1 MAEFHI
7 LYTPGDGIGPEIVEQ
22 GRRVLEAIGACFG
35 HTFTAEH
42 AVIGAGAVEA
52 HGIELTDEVIDRA
65 RAADA
70 ILLGACGI
78 AGGVPV
84 QGRHPERA
92 VLTLRQ
98 ELELWANLRP
108 MKVIDHLIDA
118 SPVKP
123 EVLRGVDMLV
133 LRELTGGA
141 YFGEPRGPYE
151 VNGQPAAR
159 DTMVYSEPEVRRVVT
174 RAFELAAGR
183 HQSVTSV
190 DKANVLESSALWRR
204 VAEEVAAG
212 FPDIKFE
219 SILVDAFSM
228 RLVQTPRDFDVVVTG
243 NLFGDILS
251 DEMAVL
257 AASLGVLPSASLG
270 EGRAGLYE
278 PIHGAANDIAGRDI
292 ANPIATILSAALM
305 LRYSFEL
312 ETEARTVEHAVDAV
326 LARGVRTPDI
336 QEDGSPH
343 VGTAGM
349 CDAIIAEI
357 TAH

>member
-1 MAEFHI
+1 MAEFHV
-7 LYTPGDGIGPEIVEQ
+7 LYTPGDGIGPEIVTQ
-22 GRRVLEAIGACFG
+22 GRRVLEAVGERFG
-35 HTFTAEH
+35 HEFTAEH
-42 AVIGAGAVEA
+42 ALIGAGAVEKY
-52 HGIELTDEVIDRA
+52 GIEITDEVIDSA
-65 RAADA
+65 RTADA

-78 AGGVPV
+78 AGGEPV
-84 QGRHPERA
+84 KGRHPERA

-98 ELELWANLRP
+98 ELGLWANLRP
-108 MKVIDHLIDA
+108 MKVIEHLIDA

-133 LRELTGGA
+133 LRELTGGI

-151 VNGQPAAR
+151 VDGQPAAR

-183 HQSVTSV
+183 HMRVTSV
-190 DKANVLESSALWRR
+190 DKANVLESSALWRD
-204 VAEEVAAG
+204 VAEDVAGG

-219 SILVDAFSM
+219 SILVDAFAM
-228 RLVQTPRDFDVVVTG
+228 RLVLTPRDFDVVVTG
-243 NLFGDILS
+243 NLFGDIIS

-270 EGRAGLYE
+270 EGSAGLYE
-278 PIHGAANDIAGRDI
+278 PIHGAAPDIAGRDI
-292 ANPIATILSAALM
+292 ANPIATILSAAMM

-312 ETEARTVEHAVDAV
+312 EEEARTVEAAVDAV

-336 QEDGSPH
+336 QEDELPS

-349 CDAIIAEI
+349 GDAIIAEI
-357 TAH
+357 TSH

>member
-7 LYTPGDGIGPEIVEQ
+7 LYTPGDGIGPEIVDQ
-22 GRRVLEAIGACFG
+22 GRRVLEAVGQRFG

-42 AVIGAGAVEA
+42 ALIGAGAVEKY
-52 HGIELTDEVIDRA
+52 GVEITDEVIERA

-78 AGGVPV
+78 AGGIPV
-84 QGRHPERA
+84 NGRHPERA

-98 ELELWANLRP
+98 ELSLWANLRP

-123 EVLRGVDMLV
+123 EILRGVDMLV

-141 YFGEPRGPYE
+141 YFGQPRGPCKID
-151 VNGQPAAR
+151 GHPAAR
-159 DTMVYSEPEVRRVVT
+159 DTMVYSEPEVRRIVT
-174 RAFELAAGR
+174 RAFELAADR
-183 HQSVTSV
+183 HQHVTSV
-190 DKANVLESSALWRR
+190 DKANVLESSALWRD
-204 VAEEVAAG
+204 VAEDVASG
-212 FPDIKFE
+212 FSDIKFE
-219 SILVDAFSM
+219 SILVDAFAM
-228 RLVQTPRDFDVVVTG
+228 RLVQTPRDFDVVVTS

-270 EGRAGLYE
+270 EDAAGLYE

-292 ANPIATILSAALM
+292 ANPIATILSAAMM
-305 LRYSFEL
+305 LRHSFKL
-312 ETEARTVEHAVDAV
+312 ETEARAVDAAVDAV

-336 QEDGSPH
+336 QEDGLPT

-349 CDAIIAEI
+349 GNAIIAEI

>member
-1 MAEFHI
+1 MAEFHV
-7 LYTPGDGIGPEIVEQ
+7 LYTPGDGIGPEIVTQ
-22 GRRVLEAIGACFG
+22 GRRVLEAIGERFG
-35 HTFTAEH
+35 HEFTAEH
-42 AVIGAGAVEA
+42 ALIGAGAVER
-52 HGIELTDEVIDRA
+52 HGIEITDEVIERA

-78 AGGVPV
+78 AGGAPV
-84 QGRHPERA
+84 KGRHPERA

-98 ELELWANLRP
+98 ELGLWANLRP

-133 LRELTGGA
+133 LRELTGGI

-151 VNGQPAAR
+151 VDGQPAAR
-159 DTMVYSEPEVRRVVT
+159 DTMVYSEPEVRRIVT
-174 RAFELAAGR
+174 RAFELAADR
-183 HQSVTSV
+183 HQRVTSV
-190 DKANVLESSALWRR
+190 DKANVLESSALWRD
-204 VAEEVAAG
+204 VAEDVAGG

-219 SILVDAFSM
+219 SILVDAFAM
-228 RLVQTPRDFDVVVTG
+228 RLVLTPRNFDVVVTG
-243 NLFGDILS
+243 NLFGDIIS

-270 EGRAGLYE
+270 EGSAGLYE
-278 PIHGAANDIAGRDI
+278 PIHGAAPDIAGRDI
-292 ANPIATILSAALM
+292 ANPIATILSAAMM

-312 ETEARTVEHAVDAV
+312 EEEARTVEAAVDAV
-326 LARGVRTPDI
+326 LASGVRTPDI
-336 QEDGSPH
+336 QEDELPS

-349 CDAIIAEI
+349 GDAIIAEI
-357 TAH
+357 SSR

>member
-7 LYTPGDGIGPEIVEQ
+7 LYAPGDGIGSEIVTQ
-22 GRRVLEAIGACFG
+22 GRRVLDAIGERFG

-42 AVIGAGAVEA
+42 AVIGAEAVEE

-78 AGGVPV
+78 ADGVPV
-84 QGRHPERA
+84 KGRHPERA

-98 ELELWANLRP
+98 ELQLWANLRP

-133 LRELTGGA
+133 LRELTGGT

-151 VNGQPAAR
+151 VDGQPAAR

-270 EGRAGLYE
+270 DGRAGLYE

-305 LRYSFEL
+305 LRHSFEL
-312 ETEARTVEHAVDAV
+312 ETEARTVEDAVDAV

-336 QEDGSPH
+336 QEDGSH
-343 VGTAGM
+343 RVGTAGM
-349 CDAIIAEI
+349 GDAIIAEI
-357 TAH
+357 TTH